1 MIFNGIDFDKLSNN
15 EIINL
20 CLKYKLIDKTKQYN
34 RQDLLK
40 LLKSFIIDR
49 LNKKQQNNQQ
59 ILSHFQ

>member
-1 MIFNGIDFDKLSNN
+1 MIFNGIDFDKLTNN

-34 RQDLLK
+34 RQDLLI

-49 LNKKQQNNQQ
+49 LKKNNNNQQ